1 MRVSEN
7 RYEKDKRSLD
17 VALRFLQ
24 HDARTQLIRRWTGIS
39 DDRIRKLYNTYLRQ
53 TKCVPRHRGKSPH
66 QVAIFARTLR
76 MQQEAAWLASLL
88 ALIGVIPAEPSSEA
102 ALDLPGLARGKL
114 LCDAFETYRAMVPS
128 AQISFDHAVFLAT
141 TLAHGVRLRFAT
153 CLDCG
158 SLLVIDALSLRDR
171 RCYQC
176 GHQLSKASV

>member
-1 MRVSEN
+1 MRLSEN
-7 RYEKDKRSLD
+7 RYEKDKLSHH

-39 DDRIRKLYNTYLRQ
+39 DNRIRKLYNSYLRQ

-76 MQQEAAWLASLL
+76 MQQEAAWLASLF
-88 ALIGVIPAEPSSEA
+88 ALLGVIPAEPSPEA
-102 ALDLPGLARGKL
+102 ALDLPGLMRGNL

-141 TLAHGVRLRFAT
+141 TLAQGVRLRFAT

-158 SLLVIDALSLRDR
+158 SLLVIDPLSLRDR

-176 GHQLSKASV
+176 GHQLSKASI